1 MASTAVV
8 RLPEKIVTLF
18 GPPMGSY
25 LYRVA
30 RGGRGSGKSVG
41 AATIALLR
49 GYERR
54 LRILCVRQFQNSI
67 QESFYRELVD
77 AMEQNPW
84 LADQYIVTKESIT
97 GRNGTQFIFRGLD
110 RNPQS
115 IKSLAKID
123 LTIIEEA
130 EDIPEASWINLEAT
144 VFRQPNSE
152 MWVIYNPKRESTFDG
167 GRWSGSPVDTRFIK
181 NKAPRALVM
190 DINWRDNPFFP
201 ENLETLRQ
209 RDIEAFDY
217 ATYAWI
223 WEGAYLKNSKA
234 QIFHDKFEVKTFE
247 PGKDWDG
254 PYQGLDWG
262 YSQDPTA
269 MIRAYIHDDC
279 LWISHESGK
288 AGIELDDVVNH
299 VPCGDWNKYT
309 TRADSAQPAMISHVR
324 RKGMT
329 KIEATKKGKGSVED
343 GIAFIRSFKRVY
355 IHPRCRK
362 TLNEFNTY
370 SWKVDRQS
378 GNILPDPVDAN
389 NHWLDA
395 LRYALEPIMRRAKV
409 SYGWAV

>member
-1 MASTAVV
+1 MTTATV

-18 GPPMGSY
+18 GPLLGSY

-41 AATIALLR
+41 AATMALLR

-54 LRILCVRQFQNSI
+54 IRVLCVRQFQNSI

-181 NKAPRALVM
+181 NKAPRSIVM
-190 DINWRDNPFFP
+190 DISWRDNPFFP

-254 PYQGLDWG
+254 PYQGGDFGWT
-262 YSQDPTA
+262 DPTA
-269 MIRAYIHDDC
+269 AIRCWIHDEC
-279 LWISHESGK
+279 LYIEYE
-288 AGIELDDVVNH
+288 AGGTSIDLDKI
-299 VPCGDWNKYT
+299 PSECSTKIPDWNNYT
-309 TRADSAQPAMISHVR
+309 SRWDSANPASISLIVR
-324 RKGMT
+324 YGMPRA
-329 KIEATKKGKGSVED
+329 IGVKKSPGSIED
-343 GIAFIRSFKRVY
+343 GIAFIRSFRKVY
-355 IHPRCRK
+355 IHPRCRQ

-370 SWKVDRQS
+370 SWKIDRLS
-378 GNILPDPVDAN
+378 GDILDKPVDAN
-389 NHWLDA
+389 NHYIDS
-395 LRYALEPIMRRAKV
+395 LRYALEPMMRRGKV